1 MTTNSQIP
9 APGAN
14 LDPPP
19 LAVATRDWARYVTPG
34 ISILILAAVIYQ
46 LRFLDFDQLWA
57 MLPTSI
63 AFWVAFLIRF
73 FTGTSADWL
82 IFRRLWTL
90 PVSGFVPL
98 LRKMVSNNLLLG
110 YSGEL
115 YFYAWARRHSSISA
129 SPFGAI
135 KDVAILSALASNV
148 VTLVLVIICWPSF
161 ELLERSGLAK
171 GLEWSI
177 LIVMGI
183 SLAVTLLRGRLFTL
197 PPADLRAVMALH
209 FGRILIDLALTGYI
223 LHCLIPDV
231 PLGWLL
237 FIATLR
243 MLIGRLP
250 LLPNKELAFAALAAF
265 FVGHDNVLVAA
276 MTVTATL
283 SLAATLMVGLVVGA
297 IELVKE
303 GRSAE

>member
-1 MTTNSQIP
+1 MTTNSQLP
-9 APGAN
+9 APGAM
-14 LDPPP
+14 DPPP

-46 LRFLDFDQLWA
+46 LRFMDIDRLWA

-63 AFWVAFLIRF
+63 AFWIAFVIRF
-73 FTGTSADWL
+73 FIGASTDWL
-82 IFRRLWTL
+82 IFRRLWNL

-98 LRKMVSNNLLLG
+98 LRKVVSNNLLLG

-135 KDVAILSALASNV
+135 KDVAILSAMASNV
-148 VTLVLVIICWPSF
+148 VTLALVIICWPSF
-161 ELLERSGLAK
+161 ELLERNDLAK

-183 SLAVTLLRGRLFTL
+183 SLGVTLLRGRLFSL
-197 PPADLRAVMALH
+197 PPADLRAVIAYH
-209 FGRILIDLALTGYI
+209 FGRILLDLALTGYI
-223 LHCLIPDV
+223 LNCLIPDV
-231 PLGWLL
+231 AFGWLL

-265 FVGHDNVLVAA
+265 FVGNDNVLVAA
-276 MTVTATL
+276 MTVMATL
-283 SLAATLMVGLVVGA
+283 SLAATLLLGLVVGG
-297 IELVKE
+297 IELIKE